1 MPMTE
6 PSPLTPNDTE
16 HWRSQYNEIAAS
28 AGRLAHEVR
37 NPLGTIGLN
46 LELLE
51 EELRDT
57 ETPRDRRMHKKVQT
71 LQRECQHLNLIVENF
86 LQFVRTGTVD
96 RQPVILNEPVAEFIE
111 IFRPVAAAQHV
122 ELVPHLAAQLS
133 PVMLDCRMFRQVLFN
148 LCQNALHAMP
158 DGGDLEIFTYER
170 GGEVV
175 LEIID
180 NGKGMDERTQAKM
193 FEPFFTTKD
202 GGTGL
207 GLATVQRIVMAH
219 GGKIECESALNRGT
233 RFRIRLPIA
242 K

>member
-1 MPMTE
+1 MPDE
-6 PSPLTPNDTE
+6 SPLVSGDAE
-16 HWRSQYNEIAAS
+16 HWRTQYNEIAAS

-57 ETPRDRRMHKKVQT
+57 DTARDRRMHKKVQT

-86 LQFVRTGTVD
+86 LQFVRTGTAD
-96 RQPVILNEPVAEFIE
+96 RLPVVLNDLVGEFIE
-111 IFRPVAAAQHV
+111 VFRPVAAAQHV
-122 ELVPHLAAQLS
+122 ELVPHLAAQLA
-133 PVMLDCRMFRQVLFN
+133 PVLLDGRMFRQVLFN

-158 DGGDLEIFTYER
+158 DGGQLELFTYER
-170 GGEVV
+170 DGEVV

-180 NGKGMDERTQAKM
+180 TGKGMDERTQSRM
-193 FEPFFTTKD
+193 FDPFFTTKD

-219 GGKIECESALNRGT
+219 EGRIECESALNRGT
-233 RFRIRLPIA
+233 RFRIRLPVA
-242 K
+242 S

>member
-1 MPMTE
+1 MTDA
-6 PSPLTPNDTE
+6 SPPTSGDAE
-16 HWRSQYNEIAAS
+16 HWRSQYHEIAAS

-57 ETPRDRRMHKKVQT
+57 ESPRERRMHKKVQT

-86 LQFVRTGTVD
+86 LQFVRTGSVD
-96 RQPVILNEPVAEFIE
+96 RQPAVLNEPVSEFIE
-111 IFRPVAAAQHV
+111 MFRPVAAAQHV

-133 PVMLDCRMFRQVLFN
+133 TVSLDRRMFRQVLFN

-158 DGGDLEIFTYER
+158 DGGRLELLTYER
-170 GGEVV
+170 DGEVV

-180 NGKGMDERTQAKM
+180 TGKGMDERTQSKM
-193 FEPFFTTKD
+193 FDPFFTTRD

-207 GLATVQRIVMAH
+207 GLATVQRIVQAH
-219 GGKIECESALNRGT
+219 DGRIECESALNRGT
-233 RFRIRLPIA
+233 RFRIWLPIV

>member
-1 MPMTE
+1 MTDAT
-6 PSPLTPNDTE
+6 PLSSDDAE

-57 ETPRDRRMHKKVQT
+57 ETPRDRRMHKKVRT

-86 LQFVRTGTVD
+86 LQFVRTGTAD
-96 RQPVILNEPVAEFIE
+96 RQPVPLNESVGDFIE

-122 ELVPHLAAQLS
+122 ELIPHLAAQLS
-133 PVMLDCRMFRQVLFN
+133 PVLLDVRMFRQVLFN

-158 DGGDLEIFTYER
+158 DGGQLEIFTYER
-170 GGEVV
+170 DGEVV

-180 NGKGMDERTQAKM
+180 NGKGMDERTQSKM
-193 FEPFFTTKD
+193 FDPFFTTKD
-202 GGTGL
+202 EGTGL
-207 GLATVQRIVMAH
+207 GLATVQRIVQAH
-219 GGKIECESALNRGT
+219 DGRIECESALNRGT
-233 RFRIRLPIA
+233 RFRIRLPVA
-242 K
+242 P

>member
-1 MPMTE
+1 MTDTSSL
-6 PSPLTPNDTE
+6 PSGDTE

-37 NPLGTIGLN
+37 NPLSTISLN

-51 EELRDT
+51 EELR
-57 ETPRDRRMHKKVQT
+57 ESEVARDRRMHKKVQT

-96 RQPVILNEPVAEFIE
+96 RLPTLLNEPVGEFIE
-111 IFRPVAAAQHV
+111 VFRPVAAAQHV

-133 PVMLDCRMFRQVLFN
+133 PVLLDRRMFRQVLFN

-158 DGGDLEIFTYER
+158 KGGQLEILTYER
-170 GGEVV
+170 DREVV

-180 NGKGMDERTQAKM
+180 TGSGIDERTQSRM
-193 FEPFFTTKD
+193 FDPFFTTKD

-207 GLATVQRIVMAH
+207 GLATVQRIVAAH
-219 GGKIECESALNRGT
+219 DGKIECESALNRGT
-233 RFRIRLPIA
+233 RFRIQIPVA